1 MTRSAN
7 GSKCNDKIRFQ
18 NNICELYRKGHIKI
32 TRSIFSDDHLYLY
45 AHSTRSYGICPQC
58 GKHSKTVRSHYV
70 RKLMDLPVAQYG
82 VSVLMLSRRFRCN
95 NPSCPVQ
102 IFSEQY
108 PGYILPYARKTLQAT
123 ACLEKI
129 LIEMSARKGSVIA
142 GIIHLPESVSTCLR
156 IVESLSI
163 PDCRDIEVVGID
175 DWAKRKGINY
185 GTILVDAKTGHPV
198 DLIDSRGNADVIKWL
213 SRHPHIQYVTR
224 DRASSYAKAI
234 TEALPE
240 SIQIADKFH
249 LVKNL
254 GDYIYEEI
262 QRQYREIKRTF
273 LSREKAEAE
282 SHPPA
287 KEPTTPDKPVYP
299 GPVVSHRRQELFDQ
313 IHRLSRAGL
322 SQRKIVKV
330 LNVGRNTVR
339 YYLAMD
345 GLQPKRI
352 VFTNNY
358 EDYLVEIKQG
368 CTKGLNI
375 RDIFRSITGSG
386 FRGKLTAFYHWFHL
400 YFPGYESKQDQKELP
415 PVTVEDKETL
425 RFGALSPRKL
435 AVYVENPEWR
445 ISKITGECSRENRF
459 AQKVIASCDLLQNL
473 RHVSQ
478 SFRRIINGDNQSA
491 LNTWLFE
498 VKQLN
503 IKTINSFVKGVN
515 QDKEAVLN
523 AIRYPWTNGLVE
535 GNVNRLKNKK
545 REMYGRAG
553 FELLR
558 RKTVLS
564 KTG

>member
-18 NNICELYRKGHIKI
+18 NNNIRELYRQDHISI
-32 TRSIFSDDHLYLY
+32 TQSIVQGEHLYLY
-45 AHSTRSYGICPQC
+45 AHSTRSYGICPHC
-58 GKHSKTVRSHYV
+58 GRHSKTVRSHYV
-70 RKLMDLPVAQYG
+70 RKLMDLPAAQYG
-82 VSVLMLSRRFRCN
+82 VLVLMLVRRFRCT
-95 NPSCPVQ
+95 NPACPVK

-108 PGYILPYARKTLQAT
+108 PGYILPYARRTLQAT

-129 LIEMSARKGSVIA
+129 LIEMSARKGSVVA
-142 GIIHLPESVSTCLR
+142 GIIHLPESASTCLR

-185 GTILVDAKTGHPV
+185 GTILVNAQTGHPA
-198 DLIDSRGNADVIKWL
+198 DLIDSRGNAAVIKWL
-213 SRHPHIQYVTR
+213 SRHPHIRYVTR

-234 TEALPE
+234 AEALPE

-273 LSREKAEAE
+273 LSREKPEVA
-282 SHPPA
+282 SPPI
-287 KEPTTPDKPVYP
+287 KEPTTPDKPFYP
-299 GPVVSHRRQELFDQ
+299 EPVVSHRRQELFDQ

-358 EDYLVEIKQG
+358 EDYLDEIKQG
-368 CTKGLNI
+368 CAKGLNR

-415 PVTVEDKETL
+415 AVAMENKETL

-435 AVYVENPEWR
+435 AVYVENPEWG
-445 ISKITGECSRENRF
+445 ISKITGECSLENRF
-459 AQKVIASCDLLQNL
+459 AQKIITSCDLLQTL
-473 RHVSQ
+473 RYVSQ
-478 SFRRIINGDNQSA
+478 SFRRIINGDNPNVLDA
-491 LNTWLFE
+491 WLTE

-503 IKTINSFVKGVN
+503 IKTINSFVRGVN
-515 QDKEAVLN
+515 QDREAVLN